1 MKFNIT
7 AGSHKALV
15 DLELDGK
22 GGFSGLISSSD
33 FGTGKLGGSITGDHL
48 TGAIELDGHAAKLSA
63 SISGE
68 TISGTITA
76 GWFFSQDFTGTIA
89 A

>member
-15 DLELDGK
+15 DLETDGK
-22 GGFSGLISSSD
+22 GAFSGVITSKD
-33 FGTGKLGGSITGDHL
+33 FGIGKIAGAQTGNNLLGSAT
-48 TGAIELDGHAAKLSA
+48 LDGHSAKFDATLSDGA
-63 SISGE
+63 
-68 TISGTITA
+68 ISGTITA
-76 GWFFSQDFTGTIA
+76 GWFFSLDFTGTA